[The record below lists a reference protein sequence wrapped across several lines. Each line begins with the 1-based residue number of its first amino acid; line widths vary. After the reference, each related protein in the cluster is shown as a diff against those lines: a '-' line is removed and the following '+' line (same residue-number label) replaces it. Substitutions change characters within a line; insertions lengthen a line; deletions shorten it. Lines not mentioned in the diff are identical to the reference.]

1 MSEPDSDNDETVDFA
16 DLALGV
22 FPSTSAGL
30 SEPFKTVDRPF
41 RTIEPTSELVEIT
54 AQKVPKPS
62 DSRINT
68 AVSSLMAEKSTDG
81 AKLKYSKVCLQY
93 IMDLEVFINS
103 SSSTINADGV
113 IINLEERRSLCKL
126 CEAVLTTSSSAA
138 FKNDLELRL
147 WKTGFYSAVEKI
159 RKFQSSLGT
168 NSNLSTTAKAS
179 WASLIGTGVQ
189 SFSRIIVSLHGQSI
203 KPSSKQSPSIPA
215 YGRFFGW
222 LGDLA
227 RYRTMFGI
235 EFLPDFGPF
244 PLRVLGEWTDPQK
257 MYSIASFLAP
267 SNGLYFNQLA
277 AIDLN
282 DGNILGALYNYV
294 RALAVK
300 VPLQT
305 AHESI
310 VSLFAYSKR
319 FHQDAL
325 QTTKP
330 KTGKGTSASKKR
342 KNSQSTAEH
351 IALRCFEFLFTKIN
365 LDSLNDFLSLL
376 ESSLNEQDQNLPARF
391 YEKTAIISLFL
402 LSNINTSSS
411 IDVENGT
418 TRLTCILL
426 TSCAKTAAN
435 AVNETASD
443 SLTAL
448 RLFFTYFSSSHAMKF
463 LSSQHRVA
471 SLEPA
476 WNALLQMDV
485 KVGSKSKKNETLLL
499 QEDWN
504 YRGFDPFR
512 HTLDRRMFDEQVTF
526 MKEKSLVVL
535 YETFQGGVKLNDH
548 MDAIKEQLS
557 GLLMSLDFVDVI
569 DGKFQFTGN
578 LNRGTKKPLNEAP
591 VRSSVATDHES
602 SSMNINLE
610 SLILVD
616 DSNDIQD
623 LKQRKLLLSTLT
635 SAASG
640 SVSRKSTVK
649 SLKKLETLLIF
660 DTNCYIS
667 HVKSIISLLSNNWT
681 IVLPLAVV
689 TELDGLAVG
698 DRLSEQAKS
707 ALELINPLVASRDA
721 KPENLMLVT
730 FRGTQLPFLMARTE
744 AWGSASDSDV
754 RGVDDSLVN
763 CAKDIAVHFAKAGKL
778 GKKIVVLITA
788 DVNLRLKASGAGVL
802 TGSIDDL
809 KKWIGKKEFS

>member
-41 RTIEPTSELVEIT
+41 RTIEPTSELVEIREPT

-189 SFSRIIVSLHGQSI
+189 SFSRIIVSLHDQSI

-305 AHESI
+305 AQESI

-578 LNRGTKKPLNEAP
+578 LNQGTKKPLNEAP

-616 DSNDIQD
+616 DSSDIQD
-623 LKQRKLLLSTLT
+623 LKVGHPFR
-635 SAASG
+635 
-640 SVSRKSTVK
+640 
-649 SLKKLETLLIF
+649 
-660 DTNCYIS
+660 